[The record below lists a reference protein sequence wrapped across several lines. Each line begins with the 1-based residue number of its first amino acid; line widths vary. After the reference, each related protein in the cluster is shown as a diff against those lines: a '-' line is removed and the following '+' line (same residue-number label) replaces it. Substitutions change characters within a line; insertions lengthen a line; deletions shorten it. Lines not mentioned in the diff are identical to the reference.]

1 MIKIIHVIKKI
12 KKIFFKNTQTKEYLQ
27 FIEDGGDR
35 IIFEN
40 IKLNINSVI
49 IDGGGFNGEFTD
61 EIIKKKFQKV
71 YIYEPDKIFF
81 ECLKKK
87 YEFKENIE
95 ILNYALFNKKQNII
109 LSENSNASSIMENSK
124 VGSMVEA
131 VDILDE
137 FKKYKN
143 IDLLKLNIEGAE
155 YEVISRLLKTQEL
168 TKIKYLLVQFH
179 REHDLNGTKFE
190 KIFFE
195 ISKNYNVIFN
205 YKYVW
210 SLFIRK

>member
-1 MIKIIHVIKKI
+1 MIKIINVIKKI
-12 KKIFFKNTQTKEYLQ
+12 KKIFFKNAQTKEYLQ

-40 IKLNINSVI
+40 IKLNINSII

-81 ECLKKK
+81 ERLKKK

-124 VGSMVEA
+124 VGSMIEA

-155 YEVISRLLKTQEL
+155 YEVISRLLETQEL
-168 TKIKYLLVQFH
+168 IKIKYLLVQFH
-179 REHDLNGTKFE
+179 REHDLDGTKFE

-195 ISKNYNVIFN
+195 ILKNYNVIFN

>member
-1 MIKIIHVIKKI
+1 MIKIINIKKKI
-12 KKIFFKNTQTKEYLQ
+12 KNFFFKNTQTKEYLQ

-81 ECLKKK
+81 EYLKKK

>member
-81 ECLKKK
+81 EYLKKK